1 MITGKSLTELAAE
14 IERQNSAM
22 HDLIVPSQKMEMV
35 AYDGQTPALKIENQP
50 DLYPVTEIGHETL
63 TARLGIPSRY
73 YDRMRNDAPALLAY
87 NVNTWLKQEGEA
99 GTSRMVRTLDGNA
112 RAVLSDKYKRLDNYE
127 FLMTVLP
134 VLMESSKADGHDI
147 EIQSTEITDR
157 RMYLQLTFAGLE
169 TEFAVN
175 KGGREVGEVVKAG
188 LIMRNSEV
196 GYGCREIQFL
206 AYTLACTN
214 GMVLPREIGSF
225 ATRHIGGRKGN
236 GDIFALSRET
246 QEADAR
252 AFALATR
259 DAVKQMVSRDNL
271 QALVDR
277 MRAANGRPITGA
289 PDAAVRELGKS
300 FSLTEDEQA
309 AVMRHLINDG
319 DLSHY
324 GLTNAITRAAQD
336 ATSYDR
342 AVELEE
348 VGGVFLHMPERQLVP
363 ILAATGQDRKAA

>member
-1 MITGKSLTELAAE
+1 MITGKTLTQLVAE
-14 IERQNSAM
+14 IERQNNAM

-35 AYDGQTPALKIENQP
+35 AYDGQTPALRIENQP
-50 DLYPVTEIGHETL
+50 DLYPVTETGHETL

-73 YDRMRNDAPALLAY
+73 YARMREQAPALLAY
-87 NVNTWLKQEGEA
+87 NVNTWLKQEGDEGA
-99 GTSRMVRTLDGNA
+99 SRMVRTLDGQA

-134 VLMESSKADGHDI
+134 VLMESGAADGHSV
-147 EIQSTEITDR
+147 EVQSTEITDR
-157 RMYLQLTFAGLE
+157 RMYVQLTFAGLE
-169 TEFAVN
+169 TEFTVN
-175 KGGREVGEVVKAG
+175 KGGRKVGEVVKAG

-214 GMVLPREIGSF
+214 GMVLPREIGNF

-246 QEADAR
+246 READAR

-259 DAVKQMVSRDNL
+259 DAVKQMISRDNL
-271 QALVDR
+271 QNLINQ
-277 MRAANGRPITGA
+277 MQAANGRPITGA

-309 AVMRHLINDG
+309 AVMRHMINDG

-342 AVELEE
+342 AIELEE
-348 VGGVFLHMPERQLVP
+348 IGGVFLHMPERQLVP
-363 ILAATGQDRKAA
+363 ILAATGQERKAA

>member
-1 MITGKSLTELAAE
+1 MIAGKSLTALAAE
-14 IERQNSAM
+14 VERQNSAM

-35 AYDGQTPALKIENQP
+35 AAEGQTPALRIESQP
-50 DLYPVTEIGHETL
+50 DLYAVTETGHETL

-73 YDRMRNDAPALLAY
+73 YDRMREQAPALLAD
-87 NVNTWLKQEGEA
+87 NVNTWLRQEGDGGA
-99 GTSRMVRTLDGNA
+99 SRLVRTLDGQA

-134 VLMESSKADGHDI
+134 VLMEGSKTDGHAI
-147 EIQSTEITDR
+147 EVQSTEITER
-157 RMYLQLTFAGLE
+157 RMYVQLTFAGLE
-169 TEFAVN
+169 TEFTAT
-175 KGGREVGEVVKAG
+175 KGGRQVGEVVRAG
-188 LIMRNSEV
+188 IIMRNSEV

-214 GMVLPREIGSF
+214 GMVLPREIGTF
-225 ATRHIGGRKGN
+225 ATRHIGGRKGT
-236 GDIFALSRET
+236 GDIFALSREA

-277 MRAANGRPITGA
+277 MQAANRRPITGA

-309 AVMRHLINDG
+309 AVMRHMITDG
-319 DLSHY
+319 DLTHY

-336 ATSYDR
+336 AGSYDR
-342 AVELEE
+342 AIELEE
-348 VGGVFLHMPERQLVP
+348 IGGVFLHMPERQLEP
-363 ILAATGQDRKAA
+363 ILSATGQDRRAA